1 MEAKAKEKD
10 ARSGKK
16 PSANPNA
23 GSVGKREPQEPSY
36 KGTSRPT
43 QRTQPPQPAYQG
55 TAGLPSRGGAKDRKP
70 QSKRSRMDDY
80 LGTDEEDEGEY
91 ADDYDDY
98 YSESSDME
106 AGLNDVEREEAS
118 ALKSAQ
124 REDEEEWQAEL
135 AAKKEKMDRR
145 NKLSSLASRSK

>member
-1 MEAKAKEKD
+1 
-10 ARSGKK
+10 
-16 PSANPNA
+16 
-23 GSVGKREPQEPSY
+23 
-36 KGTSRPT
+36 
-43 QRTQPPQPAYQG
+43 
-55 TAGLPSRGGAKDRKP
+55 
-70 QSKRSRMDDY
+70 MDDY

-91 ADDYDDY
+91 ANDYDDY

-145 NKLSSLASRSK
+145 NKLSSLVSRSK